1 MNDTTSTLIITD
13 QEKLFEKKYITTLE
27 QVIELK
33 AALAEQR
40 VERKAAAAEHEAK
53 IDEMREEHERALIAK
68 DKSYNEHIQ
77 KIQDAH
83 NEEVKSLI
91 KNHTENIDKLVEDK
105 TYATLTTYY
114 EWYTRE
120 LAAFKKEAE
129 TYEAEFKKLNETYE
143 AELKNLKFNKAATI
157 GATMG
162 IIIAA
167 IAFCSES
174 LVDYLPLM
182 TVMAVPT
189 LIFSYFCNKPQ
200 GKKNKSS
207 RG

>member
-68 DKSYNEHIQ
+68 DKSYNKHIK

-91 KNHTENIDKLVEDK
+91 KKHTENIDKLVEDK
-105 TYATLTTYY
+105 TYATLTAYY
-114 EWYTRE
+114 EWYTQE
-120 LAAFKKEAE
+120 LDSFKKEAE
-129 TYEAEFKKLNETYE
+129 AYEAEFKD
-143 AELKNLKFNKAATI
+143 LKFTRAAVFGT
-157 GATMG
+157 TLG
-162 IIIAA
+162 IIITA
-167 IAFCSES
+167 IVFCLES

-182 TVMAVPT
+182 AIMAVPA
-189 LIFSYFCNKPQ
+189 LIFSYWTNKPK
-200 GKKNKSS
+200 GKKNKSR